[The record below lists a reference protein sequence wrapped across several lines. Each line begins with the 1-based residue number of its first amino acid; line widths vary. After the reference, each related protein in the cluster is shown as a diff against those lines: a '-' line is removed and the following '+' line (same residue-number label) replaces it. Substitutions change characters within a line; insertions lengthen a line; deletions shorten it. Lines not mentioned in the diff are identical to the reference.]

1 VREAVTGS
9 VLLLRHD
16 TSDSRLDMSFDTLAS
31 SGYVSGLGRASL
43 ARKYAINVLWSIYG
57 PFFLCMVMFTLL
69 LPFATWLAP
78 SYVLL
83 GDVIGLVVK
92 YNIPRNLHPQLP
104 PPGLVMSELSDDAIW
119 DLSPSCMKGWKS
131 GFFLIDQRAIP
142 DYMSWRHLDSVLT
155 DPKPPTGS
163 YNQSNILVEMICGWG
178 IVLYESVVICPFVD
192 SPFLFAVMGIYD
204 FLCLSEWTGSKVI
217 PAPTPKDLAA
227 ATPNTKVLA
236 KAEASKKRRASTS
249 GSASSEILLIT
260 PIRSAATIPLGGKAI
275 MDDAIDTSSGMPV
288 VPALLLALSLEMLP
302 VMLLTKISSLL
313 FLGLIML
320 NILKTA
326 LLLVLTRLV
335 MIGGKIEALTDKWLA
350 GKTSVLH
357 CLLMSYR
364 GELLARLTSFQ
375 GLESRVSGIKNL
387 VADLNDKVTA
397 SDAAFVKAKAKGKER
412 KKKIKSLSK
421 SLDQF
426 TTEAARIASDLNQ
439 SLVQKFPAS
448 DELSR
453 VQGELLS
460 LSASAGFERG
470 LHMDRIQELARPAI
484 VPAPKVAGVSPS
496 SPKESNVT
504 PASSLVDFLSKDA
517 PPFSVAATE

>member
-1 VREAVTGS
+1 MLGLANGPQSFIGFSLASPDVAPSENLRIEVWFEVFLLMLLEGMGS
-9 VLLLRHD
+9 PLYTTRILPDDMRMVVVVLLLRHD

-119 DLSPSCMKGWKS
+119 DLSPPTLLRLPFYC
-131 GFFLIDQRAIP
+131 
-142 DYMSWRHLDSVLT
+142 T
-155 DPKPPTGS
+155 PPADADA
-163 YNQSNILVEMICGWG
+163 
-178 IVLYESVVICPFVD
+178 VIQ
-192 SPFLFAVMGIYD
+192 
-204 FLCLSEWTGSKVI
+204 
-217 PAPTPKDLAA
+217 APTPEDLAA

-249 GSASSEILLIT
+249 GSASNEILLIT
-260 PIRSAATIPLGGKAI
+260 HIRSAATIPLGDATG
-275 MDDAIDTSSGMPV
+275 DAIDKDFFPF
-288 VPALLLALSLEMLP
+288 VPGPYYAEYPEDGIIVGSYE
-302 VMLLTKISSLL
+302 
-313 FLGLIML
+313 
-320 NILKTA
+320 
-326 LLLVLTRLV
+326 
-335 MIGGKIEALTDKWLA
+335 IEALTDKWLA

-357 CLLMSYR
+357 CLLMSYG